1 MANGRAIGRFEA
13 ALGVIGL
20 LALGVTYSVATHRNP
35 LPAVQGWLDRSQ
47 TLAEPAPAWTVRTG
61 DQPSWAVAAGA
72 VAVVEA
78 GGTVS
83 GYGLANGSQVWSRAA
98 TWAAVAGSGA
108 GAVVVI
114 GQPRQGYQV
123 LDAASGTVRWS
134 DPAAIGAWT
143 FTDLVIGI
151 ACPQGVLC
159 VLTART
165 PQAGTVR
172 WQLAL
177 PGDGRPLGGANR
189 PLVGIRPLGPV
200 DHAPRPAPALLGF
213 PVGDQVQVVDTA
225 AGTRPGTYRAT
236 PSAWIVVAGTRVV
249 VSRGDAKRGKCT
261 LTAEGRDP
269 AGDRLVWQRAGYD
282 LRTGS
287 ACDQRTDPAGGAGLL
302 AAHSRGACRSD
313 SQPALDCPDGR
324 DVLLDPAT
332 GEEVFRAGAGE
343 KLLDTDG
350 TLVLVRTADRT
361 AVRAV
366 AVNSGATRWTRPA
379 ARDAGVALGPGVVV
393 FTDLAANRL
402 TAVSASG
409 AVVADVSS
417 AATVLGFAA
426 DGVLVNIGR
435 QVGLVRYAR

>member
-13 ALGVIGL
+13 ALGVVGL

-61 DQPSWAVAAGA
+61 DQPSWAVAAGS
-72 VAVVEA
+72 VAVVDA

-83 GYGLANGSQVWSRAA
+83 GYALATGSLGWSRSAA
-98 TWAAVAGSGA
+98 WGAVAGSGA
-108 GAVVVI
+108 GAVVLI
-114 GQPRQGYQV
+114 GQPGQGYQV
-123 LDAASGTVRWS
+123 LDPASGTARWS

-151 ACPQGVLC
+151 SCPQGVVC

-177 PGDGRPLGGANR
+177 PGDARPLGGANR
-189 PLVGIRPLGPV
+189 PLVGMRPLGPV
-200 DHAPRPAPALLGF
+200 DHPPLPVPALLGF

-225 AGTRPGTYRAT
+225 AGTRPATYRST
-236 PSAWIVVAGTRVV
+236 PSSWVAVAGARVV

-261 LTAEGRDP
+261 PSAEGRDP
-269 AGDRLVWQRAGYD
+269 AGDRLVWQRVGYD
-282 LRTGS
+282 LRTAS
-287 ACDQRTDPAGGAGLL
+287 ACDQRADPLGGGGLL
-302 AAHSRGACRSD
+302 AARS
-313 SQPALDCPDGR
+313 PDGR
-324 DVLLDPAT
+324 DVLLAPAT
-332 GEEVFRAGAGE
+332 GDEVFRAGAGE

-350 TLVLVRTADRT
+350 ILALVRTADRK
-361 AVRAV
+361 AVRSV
-366 AVNSGATRWTRPA
+366 DVGSGATRWTRPA

-409 AVVADVSS
+409 TVLVDVSS

-426 DGVLVNIGR
+426 DGVLVNVGR
-435 QVGLVRYAR
+435 QVGLIRFAR